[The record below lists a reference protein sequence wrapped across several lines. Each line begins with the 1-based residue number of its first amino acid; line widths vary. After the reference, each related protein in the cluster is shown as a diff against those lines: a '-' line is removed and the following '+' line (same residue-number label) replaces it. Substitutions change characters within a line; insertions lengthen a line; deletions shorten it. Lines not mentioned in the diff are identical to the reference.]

1 MVMRGVAMQR
11 IVLLAGFKAHN
22 TDLSRQA
29 GERAMARCP
38 QLSIAVVFSDGVLI
52 QKEAGARLGAPAR
65 RPQAGAPRL
74 RPPRRC
80 RAAEPAACEPTDGP
94 EPPA

>member
-1 MVMRGVAMQR
+1 MRGVAMQR

-74 RPPRRC
+74 RAPKRC
-80 RAAEPAACEPTDGP
+80 QAAEPAACEPTDGP